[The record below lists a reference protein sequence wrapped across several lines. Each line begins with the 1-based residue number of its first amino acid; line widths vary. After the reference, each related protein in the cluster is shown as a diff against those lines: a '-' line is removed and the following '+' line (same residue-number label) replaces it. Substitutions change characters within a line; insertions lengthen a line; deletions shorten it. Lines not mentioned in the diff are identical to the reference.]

1 MDRFIAVDSGKD
13 ATKVAVYD
21 AETKTTK
28 KLTFL
33 TKISEGD
40 FSDDAIESCTFLS
53 EVDGKVYKVG
63 KGARINAELETSK
76 MTEVHRVCTLSAI
89 AMLVS
94 AKEVDTVHVAI
105 GIPIKEFENVE
116 KRNAYRNFI
125 LPDGEITVRLKP
137 KNEDK
142 PQTIKFK
149 IATKI
154 VAPESSGILYLNPAR
169 FKNATTAIIDIGSLN
184 VNGAYW
190 SGFDIDSDYS
200 MTGELG
206 SKILISG
213 LAQELS
219 AEFSRCDEKLVASV
233 LRKPLSE
240 RHLAP
245 LKPNPDIEKRS
256 GEFIHKY
263 LVEHVRKI
271 KALCNTK
278 KWSLDYMELVFVG
291 GTSKMLENEIHEV
304 FGEEIYIAED
314 PVYANVI
321 GFLTKLCSRV
331 LDIMIPDAIEI
342 MDKMNS
348 TDVIYSDDEYNDAN
362 ENETGE
368 IN

>member
-63 KGARINAELETSK
+63 KGARFNAELETSK

-89 AMLVS
+89 AMLVF

-154 VAPESSGILYLNPAR
+154 VAPESSGIQDLKMRPR
-169 FKNATTAIIDIGSLN
+169 QSL
-184 VNGAYW
+184 
-190 SGFDIDSDYS
+190 
-200 MTGELG
+200 T
-206 SKILISG
+206 
-213 LAQELS
+213 
-219 AEFSRCDEKLVASV
+219 
-233 LRKPLSE
+233 
-240 RHLAP
+240 
-245 LKPNPDIEKRS
+245 
-256 GEFIHKY
+256 
-263 LVEHVRKI
+263 
-271 KALCNTK
+271 
-278 KWSLDYMELVFVG
+278 
-291 GTSKMLENEIHEV
+291 LEV
-304 FGEEIYIAED
+304 
-314 PVYANVI
+314 
-321 GFLTKLCSRV
+321 
-331 LDIMIPDAIEI
+331 
-342 MDKMNS
+342 
-348 TDVIYSDDEYNDAN
+348 
-362 ENETGE
+362 
-368 IN
+368 

>member
-63 KGARINAELETSK
+63 KGARFNAELETSK

-154 VAPESSGILYLNPAR
+154 VAPESSGILYLNPTR

-219 AEFSRCDEKLVASV
+219 AEFSRCDEKLVASI
-233 LRKPLSE
+233 LRKPLNE

-291 GTSKMLENEIHEV
+291 GTSKMLENEIHV
-304 FGEEIYIAED
+304 WRGNLHCGRHRICKCYWIFDKALLKSFRYYD
-314 PVYANVI
+314 
-321 GFLTKLCSRV
+321 SRC
-331 LDIMIPDAIEI
+331 
-342 MDKMNS
+342 NR
-348 TDVIYSDDEYNDAN
+348 NH
-362 ENETGE
+362 G
-368 IN
+368 